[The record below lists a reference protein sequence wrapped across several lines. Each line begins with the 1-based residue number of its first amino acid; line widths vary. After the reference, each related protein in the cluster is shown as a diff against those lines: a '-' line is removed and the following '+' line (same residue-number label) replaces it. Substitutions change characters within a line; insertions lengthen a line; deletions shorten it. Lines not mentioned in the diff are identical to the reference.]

1 MHDILVF
8 FGIESPTDL
17 AWLIVGLFAQTMF
30 SLRFIIQWLRS
41 EKEKRSVIPHAF
53 WWFSLFGGLTLLAY
67 GLHRREPVLILG
79 QVMGVVIY
87 GRNIVL
93 IHRSRGD
100 HGGQTGPALG
110 ANP

>member
-8 FGIESPTDL
+8 FGIDSATDL

-30 SLRFIIQWLRS
+30 SLRFIIQWLSS

-79 QVMGVVIY
+79 QAMGVVIY
-87 GRNIVL
+87 ARNIVL
-93 IHRSRGD
+93 IHRSHRD
-100 HGGQTGPALG
+100 ESGQAL
-110 ANP
+110 ALKP